1 MTTAQEPG
9 FPSAESA
16 AATALK
22 RLQTAYR
29 YWREYL
35 KLHRPSGG
43 KPNDDQATQ
52 ILVCFNQFG
61 KQQDLSPDR
70 LNRLILAVDRSK
82 SLLESALSWEAAS
95 VGAKG
100 TQTDQNRGTQ
110 WRLVMAWCGLEE
122 LIMTIYKLKNGVPRD
137 DIGRFLSGI
146 HADSPMSVPPPR
158 LTKKLLKW
166 REESNLDIL
175 TFLDSRKQAKDIL
188 NCWLVRGQK
197 LNRRAD
203 ILVLAQAFRHATA
216 HGALSATKVRD
227 WGMRDAFDRLIVE
240 IGVVGA
246 AAIEQL
252 LHATD
257 HTDRV
262 KQNRS
267 LDGKQKALN
276 LRQPHAE
283 AVMRGAQILEYSK
296 ATIIRGRIYI
306 YASNTRLDPEDELE
320 QMSQYGMSGI
330 EGDQLQRGVIL
341 GTAELTGC
349 TGSNGK
355 YFWQFQKPERRKR
368 VRVPANQPRSMWFT
382 PF

>member
-1 MTTAQEPG
+1 MPDPKRSKS
-9 FPSAESA
+9 PSAESDTA
-16 AATALK
+16 SALK
-22 RLQTAYR
+22 RLNTAYR
-29 YWREYL
+29 HWRESL
-35 KLHRPSGG
+35 KLDGKSGRIS
-43 KPNDDQATQ
+43 DDEQSRQ
-52 ILVCFNQFG
+52 ILVCFNRFG
-61 KQQDLSPDR
+61 KEQNENVDR
-70 LNRLILAVDRSK
+70 ANRLILAVDRSK
-82 SLLESALSWEAAS
+82 SLLESALSWDDAS
-95 VGAKG
+95 VGSKG
-100 TQTDQNRGTQ
+100 NTTDQDRGRQ
-110 WRLVMAWCGLEE
+110 WRLVIAWCGLEE
-122 LIMTIYKLKNGVPRD
+122 LVNSIMEDRRWGAIDT
-137 DIGRFLSGI
+137 FLRNC
-146 HADSPMSVPPPR
+146 DLDPMPEFEPPR
-158 LTKKLLKW
+158 SSRKLTKW
-166 REESNLDIL
+166 REDSDLDIL
-175 TFLDSRKQAKDIL
+175 DFLSPNKQGREILRRWLVVGKSLNSRTDIL
-188 NCWLVRGQK
+188 T
-197 LNRRAD
+197 
-203 ILVLAQAFRHATA
+203 LAQNFRHATA
-216 HGALSATKVRD
+216 HGALSATKLRE
-227 WGMRDAFDRLIVE
+227 WGMRDALDRLIIE
-240 IGVVGA
+240 IGLVGA